1 MCLLP
6 PRDGVN
12 MRSGGIVGVDNGSWI
27 SCQKAVCD
35 ENDRSD
41 HCQLAELE
49 SCIGREPS
57 MAISCSLPPQPLLRR
72 FEKGENARILWNQCP
87 RSPRQ
92 TLLQA
97 QRHLSYAGI

>member
-1 MCLLP
+1 
-6 PRDGVN
+6 
-12 MRSGGIVGVDNGSWI
+12 MRPGGIAGVDDGSWI

-57 MAISCSLPPQPLLRR
+57 MAVSCSLPPQPLLRR
-72 FEKGENARILWNQCP
+72 FEKGENARILWKSMPALAAADSRNTSSKPSAISHVQVYEMAC
-87 RSPRQ
+87 
-92 TLLQA
+92 
-97 QRHLSYAGI
+97 IV